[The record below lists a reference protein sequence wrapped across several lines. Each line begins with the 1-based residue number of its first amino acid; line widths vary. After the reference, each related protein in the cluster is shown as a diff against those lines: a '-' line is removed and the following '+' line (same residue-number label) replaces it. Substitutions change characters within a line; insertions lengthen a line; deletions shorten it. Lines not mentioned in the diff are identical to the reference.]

1 MTGVCGWL
9 GNMLGCKR
17 VKPAAR
23 FQHLVIAGCFLRFT
37 TDSLGIPYMLTD
49 KCVEETKDVF

>member
-1 MTGVCGWL
+1 MSLQMTGVRGWL

-37 TDSLGIPYMLTD
+37 TDSLGIYHI
-49 KCVEETKDVF
+49 C